1 MSKTLL
7 EMSTEIIS
15 AQARH
20 KVMTLEEIADC
31 FRAVFQA
38 LREIQQVGNGFGA
51 SESDDSDDSGD
62 SLSYLRQNPLRS
74 IQRNQVICLESG
86 KPYKLLSNRHLAL
99 YGMTPREYKK
109 KWGIPMTMP
118 LSSRSL
124 TNRRRKLAKELGMG
138 KQLAE
143 WRAQRK
149 QDQTG

>member
-20 KVMTLEEIADC
+20 KVMTLEEIVDC

-51 SESDDSDDSGD
+51 SESDDSDDSD
-62 SLSYLRQNPLRS
+62 NSLSYLRQNPLRS

>member
-15 AQARH
+15 AQVRH
-20 KVMTLEEIADC
+20 KVMTLEEIADSL
-31 FRAVFQA
+31 RAVFQV
-38 LREIQQVGNGFGA
+38 LREIQQAGNGLGA
-51 SESDDSDDSGD
+51 SESDD

-74 IQRNQVICLESG
+74 IQGNQIICLESG

-118 LSSRSL
+118 LSARSL

-149 QDQTG
+149 QEQTG

>member
-1 MSKTLL
+1 MSKSLL
-7 EMSTEIIS
+7 EMSTEIIA

-20 KVMTLEEIADC
+20 SAMTADEIANC
-31 FRAVFQA
+31 MRSVFNT
-38 LREIQQVGNGFGA
+38 LRELQQVADGLEKNGEDS
-51 SESDDSDDSGD
+51 SED
-62 SLSYLRQNPLRS
+62 SLNHLRQNPLKS
-74 IQRNQVICLESG
+74 IQRNQIICLESG

-99 YGMTPREYKK
+99 YNMTPREYKK

-118 LSSRSL
+118 LSARSL

-149 QDQTG
+149 KEQAG

>member
-20 KVMTLEEIADC
+20 KVMALEEIADSL
-31 FRAVFQA
+31 RTVFQA
-38 LREIQQVGNGFGA
+38 LREIQQVGNGLDA
-51 SESDDSDDSGD
+51 SEFDDSDDSLG
-62 SLSYLRQNPLRS
+62 YLRQNPLRS
-74 IQRNQVICLESG
+74 IQRNQIICLESG

-149 QDQTG
+149 QEQIG

>member
-1 MSKTLL
+1 MPKTLL

-20 KVMTLEEIADC
+20 KVMTLEEITDGLQT
-31 FRAVFQA
+31 VFQA
-38 LREIQQVGNGFGA
+38 LREIQQIRNGLDA
-51 SESDDSDDSGD
+51 SESDDSDD

-74 IQRNQVICLESG
+74 IQRNQIICLESG

-109 KWGIPMTMP
+109 KWGIPMTMS
-118 LSSRSL
+118 LSARSL

>member
-1 MSKTLL
+1 MPKTLL

-20 KVMTLEEIADC
+20 KAMTLEEITDGLQ
-31 FRAVFQA
+31 AVFQA
-38 LREIQQVGNGFGA
+38 LREIQQIRNGLDA
-51 SESDDSDDSGD
+51 SESDDSDD

-74 IQRNQVICLESG
+74 IQRNQIICLESG

-109 KWGIPMTMP
+109 KWGIPMTMS
-118 LSSRSL
+118 LSARSL